1 MTMIQ
6 VFLNHLTIVM
16 SIMIT
21 LLNSIVLS
29 LPHYVRLQVSQ
40 VFATIYL
47 SYIPDKLC
55 VESKSL
61 KLYLFSYRNHG
72 DFHENCINTI
82 GKDLIDLL
90 QPRYLKVWGK
100 FTPRG
105 GLSIDPYFN
114 YGKPGTKYEKM
125 ADYRL
130 MNHDLYPETID
141 NR

>member
-1 MTMIQ
+1 MIQ

-130 MNHDLYPETID
+130 MNHDLYPGTID